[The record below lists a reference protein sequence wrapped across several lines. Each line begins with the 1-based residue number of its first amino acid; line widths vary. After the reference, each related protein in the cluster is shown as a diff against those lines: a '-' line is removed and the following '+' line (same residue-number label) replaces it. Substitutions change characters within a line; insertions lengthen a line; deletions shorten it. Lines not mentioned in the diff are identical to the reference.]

1 MGSVKSQADNRSR
14 ERTPG
19 ERDLVF
25 AAAILDKDRKAT
37 AEFVG
42 RYTDSIYSYVRH
54 RLIPRS
60 DLVDDLVQDVFLA
73 AWDNL
78 DKFRGASSLQAWLL
92 GIARHK
98 VESYY
103 RARLREPDPIESDRD
118 SDSVPVDDPQLEEV
132 LDRERM
138 EARTRRVLESLP
150 ETYSLALLWRY
161 WEKRSARDIA
171 RDIGKTEKAVE
182 RTLARARDQFR
193 RRWNHGE

>member
-19 ERDLVF
+19 EQDLVF

-42 RYTDSIYSYVRH
+42 RYSDSIYSYVRH

-78 DKFRGASSLQAWLL
+78 DKFRGASSLQGWLL

-103 RARLREPDPIESDRD
+103 RASLREPDPIESDRD
-118 SDSVPVDDPQLEEV
+118 SDSVPVDDPRLEEA

-161 WEKRSARDIA
+161 WEKRTARDIA

-182 RTLARARDQFR
+182 RTLARARDEFR